1 MNCQQVHELLPLHAY
16 GDLSGEEKSGVEAHL
31 AECPG
36 CRNELTA
43 FATIRAQLDATQVA
57 MTGVDLAHVYRA
69 ESVRFR
75 RRARRWRLAA
85 AAAAVAVVIVFA
97 IRLDVRIDRRQMTI
111 RWGAWESLPIAET
124 AARSVIQPEPA
135 IPTQFDERL
144 KTMSEL
150 IQALAANVDA
160 SDRERQEQVATLKR
174 ELAIMQQRSQE
185 RLSETERDVSA
196 LYAAHFGSRP
206 KAVNP

>member
-1 MNCQQVHELLPLHAY
+1 
-16 GDLSGEEKSGVEAHL
+16 
-31 AECPG
+31 
-36 CRNELTA
+36 
-43 FATIRAQLDATQVA
+43 
-57 MTGVDLAHVYRA
+57 
-69 ESVRFR
+69 
-75 RRARRWRLAA
+75 LAA

-111 RWGAWESLPIAET
+111 RWGAWESLPIAEA

-135 IPTQFDERL
+135 IPAQFDERL